1 MININLYSIF
11 YSIIYQLLYYWGLIS
26 NKADNFLKNY
36 KNNNNNNNG
45 NIICKYIKIDTNS
58 EMLQNT
64 CDINEN
70 ITFDYDFVIITNFKN
85 QSIIC
90 FENIEE
96 IKNKYLNDQDIYK
109 QSSYEF
115 LSYYITFNEKQYE
128 IILKDDNYNFLQV
141 ENNIADS
148 TFIYWYLLDKYKLE
162 LPNINEFKE
171 NNNLW
176 NISLIDSDA
185 NLKENIICNSI
196 TINESNYK
204 INN

>member
-11 YSIIYQLLYYWGLIS
+11 YSIIYQLLYCWGLIS
-26 NKADNFLKNY
+26 NKTDNFLKSF
-36 KNNNNNNNG
+36 KNNNNDNNNM
-45 NIICKYIKIDTNS
+45 ICKYIKIDNNG
-58 EMLQNT
+58 EILQNT
-64 CDINEN
+64 HDINEN